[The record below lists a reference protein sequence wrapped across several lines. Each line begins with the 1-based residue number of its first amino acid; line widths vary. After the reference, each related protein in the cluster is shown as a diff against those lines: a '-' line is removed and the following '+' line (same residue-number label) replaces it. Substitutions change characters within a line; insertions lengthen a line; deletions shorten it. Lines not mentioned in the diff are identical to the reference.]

1 MERREIVLAGGCF
14 WGMQKYLSLLHGVVQ
29 TQAGYANGSTPDP
42 TYEEVCRGS
51 GHAEAVR
58 VVYDKEKITLPFLL
72 SMYFEAIDPTAVN
85 HQGGDYGINYRTGIY
100 YLDQSDLP
108 EIEHSMKRLAERW
121 REPIAVEVKPLENY
135 TPAEDYHQQYLD
147 KFSGGYC
154 YINRVQME
162 RAARVRDPE
171 AAKGQEEQ
179 A

>member
-1 MERREIVLAGGCF
+1 
-14 WGMQKYLSLLHGVVQ
+14 MQ
-29 TQAGYANGSTPDP
+29 
-42 TYEEVCRGS
+42 GS

-121 REPIAVEVKPLENY
+121 REPIAVEVKPWK
-135 TPAEDYHQQYLD
+135 TTRRRRTIT
-147 KFSGGYC
+147 SSIW
-154 YINRVQME
+154 INF
-162 RAARVRDPE
+162 RAATVISTVFRWSVPP
-171 AAKGQEEQ
+171 A
-179 A
+179 